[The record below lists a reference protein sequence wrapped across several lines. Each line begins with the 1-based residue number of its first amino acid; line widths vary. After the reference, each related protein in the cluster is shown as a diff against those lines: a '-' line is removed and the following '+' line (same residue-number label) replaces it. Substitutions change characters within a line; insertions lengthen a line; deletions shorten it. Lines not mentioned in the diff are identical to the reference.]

1 MGIALKGRTIL
12 SAALAL
18 VIAIALSF
26 PGMALADPDESPAAD
41 AQTETASADTTA
53 SDTAADAAADDDVQA
68 ADFTGVDEAANQP
81 AAEPADANADA
92 AAPAAATDGVAKVA
106 STGRA
111 FGTVQEAVDAA
122 GPNDTITLTANT
134 EENVTV
140 KGKVLSFTADSKDLT
155 FKGTLRF
162 QGGTDGSTVKNI
174 HFVLD
179 GTGSVAQSVVFQG
192 TKNAEVSGN
201 TFDITTGA
209 DSLNKQ
215 MSSVWLQDAA
225 NSVTIADNDFNVA
238 WGAERS
244 NVGINLVGGAP
255 LDSTTISG
263 NTFTGTPAAVDKPTG
278 SAMFVVGNGNTTA
291 ADTYGITNL
300 KVTDNTVVNNT
311 GKEGADTRVYGVS
324 VIGTKGTVVSGNSFE
339 GNLYLAI
346 AYSTWPNQGP
356 NTDLTATGNEIDA
369 YAGFFFPA
377 GTVTEGGLSVS
388 SNTFSDNVA
397 VPYASG
403 ISVADGNGATY
414 PSVAAAL
421 QAGASK
427 VVLLKY
433 LSEDVTI
440 PAGTTVEID
449 LAGHK
454 LANASGDTITNNGTL
469 TVSDSVGGGVVDNTA
484 HGKAA
489 LRNAIDA
496 TATLNGGTFKRSAE
510 AGTSDGANGN
520 SYYTLLNWGTMTIND
535 GVTVES
541 KLADGSLSGHSSV
554 IANGFYNGIKDNP
567 QEKAATLTINGG
579 TIEGGL
585 YVKNDEYGVLDVKGG
600 SVKGSNAAVLNYGTA
615 TVEGGTLSAGNDNA
629 RVVWNIKVDQ
639 SPKSSPGSFEMTG
652 GTINATGNQTA
663 LYQDV
668 ANGVGSIKVTGGTVN
683 GPIAVSKAVDSDP
696 TAGIALSGGTY
707 SEAPA
712 DAYVVE
718 GSGLKKQDDG
728 TYAVAKAQI
737 VFANAANGTV
747 SYAISKGALDEAGII
762 ALFGA
767 QLTVDEGYSDV
778 AVDAA
783 SLKAL
788 NDAIAAGTVGSYEV
802 TFTAEKKAEGEDS
815 VVEALTAK
823 GTVNLT
829 KDGAPDD
836 QVTDNKTPNDQNQND
851 NADKTAKS
859 QSPKTSDSMML
870 YAVAAVALVALGGV
884 GVSFAMRRR
893 FNK

>member
-26 PGMALADPDESPAAD
+26 PGMALADPDESSAAD
-41 AQTETASADTTA
+41 TQTEATSADTTA
-53 SDTAADAAADDDVQA
+53 SDTAADEAADDDVQA
-68 ADFTGVDEAANQP
+68 ADLTGVDDAANQP

-106 STGRA
+106 STGLTY
-111 FGTVQEAVDAA
+111 GTVQEAVDAA
-122 GPNDTITLTANT
+122 GTNDTITLTANT

-140 KGKVLSFTADSKDLT
+140 KDKVLNFTADSKDVT

-162 QGGTDGSTVKNI
+162 QGGTDGSMVKNI

-179 GTGSVAQSVVFQG
+179 GTTSVAQSVVFQG

-209 DSLNKQ
+209 DKLNKQ

-225 NSVTIADNDFNVA
+225 NNVTVADNDFNVA

-278 SAMFVVGNGNTTA
+278 SAMFVVGNGNTTEG
-291 ADTYGITNL
+291 DTYGITNL

-311 GKEGADTRVYGVS
+311 GKEGANTRVYGVS
-324 VIGTKGTVVSGNSFE
+324 VIGT
-339 GNLYLAI
+339 
-346 AYSTWPNQGP
+346 
-356 NTDLTATGNEIDA
+356 
-369 YAGFFFPA
+369 
-377 GTVTEGGLSVS
+377 
-388 SNTFSDNVA
+388 
-397 VPYASG
+397 
-403 ISVADGNGATY
+403 
-414 PSVAAAL
+414 
-421 QAGASK
+421 
-427 VVLLKY
+427 
-433 LSEDVTI
+433 
-440 PAGTTVEID
+440 
-449 LAGHK
+449 
-454 LANASGDTITNNGTL
+454 
-469 TVSDSVGGGVVDNTA
+469 
-484 HGKAA
+484 
-489 LRNAIDA
+489 
-496 TATLNGGTFKRSAE
+496 
-510 AGTSDGANGN
+510 
-520 SYYTLLNWGTMTIND
+520 
-535 GVTVES
+535 
-541 KLADGSLSGHSSV
+541 
-554 IANGFYNGIKDNP
+554 
-567 QEKAATLTINGG
+567 
-579 TIEGGL
+579 
-585 YVKNDEYGVLDVKGG
+585 
-600 SVKGSNAAVLNYGTA
+600 KGSNAAVLNYGTA
-615 TVEGGTLSAGNDNA
+615 TVEGGTLTAGNDNA
-629 RVVWNIKVDQ
+629 RVVRNIKVDQ

-652 GTINATGNQTA
+652 GTIYATGNQTA

-668 ANGVGSIKVTGGTVN
+668 ANGVGTIKVSGGTVN
-683 GPIAVSKAVDSDP
+683 GPIAVSKAVDDDP

-718 GSGLKKQDDG
+718 GSGLNKQDDG

-788 NDAIAAGTVGSYEV
+788 NDAIAAGTVGSYEM
-802 TFTAEKKAEGEDS
+802 TFTAEKKADGA
-815 VVEALTAK
+815 VVETLTAK

-829 KDGAPDD
+829 KDGAPGD

-851 NADKTAKS
+851 DVDKTAKS

-870 YAVAAVALVALGGV
+870 YAAAAVALAALGGV
-884 GVSFAMRRR
+884 GVSLAMRRR

>member
-26 PGMALADPDESPAAD
+26 PGMALADPDESSAAD
-41 AQTETASADTTA
+41 TQTEATSADTTA
-53 SDTAADAAADDDVQA
+53 SDTAADEAADDDVQA
-68 ADFTGVDEAANQP
+68 ADLTGVDDAANQP

-106 STGRA
+106 STGLTY
-111 FGTVQEAVDAA
+111 GTVQEAVDAA
-122 GPNDTITLTANT
+122 GTNDTITLTANT

-140 KGKVLSFTADSKDLT
+140 KDKVLNFTADSKDVT

-162 QGGTDGSTVKNI
+162 QGGTDGSMVKNI

-179 GTGSVAQSVVFQG
+179 GTTSVAQSVVFQG

-209 DSLNKQ
+209 DKLNKQ

-225 NSVTIADNDFNVA
+225 NNVTVADNDFNVA

-278 SAMFVVGNGNTTA
+278 SAMFVVGNGNTTEG
-291 ADTYGITNL
+291 DTYGITNL

-311 GKEGADTRVYGVS
+311 GKEGANTRVYGVS

-346 AYSTWPNQGP
+346 SFSTWKDQRP
-356 NTDLTATGNEIDA
+356 NTDLTASGNEIDA
-369 YAGFFFPA
+369 YAGIYFP
-377 GTVTEGGLSVS
+377 TETITEAGLSVS
-388 SNTFSDNVA
+388 SNTFSGNVA

-403 ISVADGNGATY
+403 ISVADENGKTY
-414 PSVAAAL
+414 SSIAAAL
-421 QAGASK
+421 QAGTSK
-427 VVLLKY
+427 VVLWKS

-449 LAGHK
+449 LAGYK
-454 LANASGDTITNNGTL
+454 LTNASGDTITNNGTL

-510 AGTSDGANGN
+510 AGTSADANGN
-520 SYYTLLNWGTMTIND
+520 SYYTLLNWGTMAIND

-554 IANGFYNGIKDNP
+554 IANGFYSGIKDNP

-585 YVKNDEYGVLDVKGG
+585 YVKNDEYGVLDIKGG
-600 SVKGSNAAVLNYGTA
+600 SIKGSNAAVLNYGTA
-615 TVEGGTLSAGNDNA
+615 TVEGGTLTAGNDNA
-629 RVVWNIKVDQ
+629 RVVRNIKVDQ

-652 GTINATGNQTA
+652 GTIYATGNQTA

-668 ANGVGSIKVTGGTVN
+668 ANGVGTIKVSGGTVN
-683 GPIAVSKAVDSDP
+683 GPIAVSKAVDDDP

-718 GSGLKKQDDG
+718 GSGLNKQDDG

-788 NDAIAAGTVGSYEV
+788 NDAIAAGTVGSYEM
-802 TFTAEKKAEGEDS
+802 TFTAEKKADGA
-815 VVEALTAK
+815 VVETLTAK

-829 KDGAPDD
+829 KDGAPGD

-851 NADKTAKS
+851 DVDKTAKS

-870 YAVAAVALVALGGV
+870 YAAAAVALAALGGV
-884 GVSFAMRRR
+884 GVSLAMRRR